1 MVYIYYGR
9 AGTGKTQLLTEKA
22 VSISKEKIP
31 VYIIVPEQLSMTREH
46 QINSMGLENVNVLTF
61 SRLANTIFRA
71 LGGTAKK
78 IPDKAMCASAVY
90 KAVSAVYKDLRYYKS
105 VAYTGGFI
113 EKLLTVFSE
122 FDVNCMSMAC
132 LNALP
137 ENDTPHSMRDKYFD
151 LFTIY
156 AEYKRLWKNEYKS
169 PGDDISLASSM
180 LETSDLFE
188 GSVFMFDGFY
198 GFTPQQNLL
207 LVELFKKTSECYF
220 AFTTDLS
227 SEIFQTVTNEAGEID
242 RLATKHGKRCVY
254 VSAGDICHR
263 LKSPALSLLE
273 KNVFTQYNEVLPD
286 YKNDDSFTVY
296 NAKNLTEELNYI
308 ALKIKNDVLKG
319 TYRYRDIAVLSPDAD
334 NTSAV
339 ASAVFKKHGVPVFI
353 DAKKTLLSKP
363 VTAFALS
370 ALDIAKYGFEFENV
384 FAFLKTGLTGLP
396 FDDISL
402 LENYVRLWNIKPRD
416 WKKEEWTQSPF
427 GLGRGSDE
435 DAQKILRRINM
446 LRLRIYGTLAAFS
459 NRIRNAECCRDILF
473 ALYSLYENFEVKENL
488 DATAEEFLKQG
499 DIHAYNEYTRIYGI
513 FIEMLDSIDE
523 VYGEEK
529 VVAFEEL
536 LRVCASKIT
545 VSSRPAR
552 ADEVIFAG
560 IGRVRAET
568 KKCIYIP
575 SMEEGKLPSDMS
587 DSSLITEADK
597 RVFTKYG
604 IKVPMDFA
612 TYSLREKFDLY
623 SAMFSASEKLVMSR
637 SLFKI
642 TGDAIPQSE
651 YLKMMCTLTGNKGIT
666 ASDLGNNFYFASLS
680 GASDFASR
688 TGDNALAKKI
698 LERSGH
704 LPVSD
709 KDRDTILSD
718 KIVRALYSD
727 SLRLSYTGVEEYVSC
742 PFKFFLDKGLR
753 ISKSE
758 PVEFN
763 PANIGTFIHS
773 GLEHLLCD
781 DYDLMSMNDK
791 ELTETIS
798 GIADNYY
805 ETELADCKGVS
816 KRFDFLF
823 SKARRA
829 FESAA
834 KNVVGELKSSHFRP
848 VYFEVEISE
857 HIPPIKIGNGYTLT
871 VTGSID
877 RVDMAK
883 TDTDTL
889 YKIVDYK
896 SGSQEFSLDKI
907 YNGLSM
913 QLPLYAGAIRT
924 KEENSCIAA
933 FYYLKVGMP
942 VVSMSSKAMTDE
954 EYKRKEGIF
963 HHRDGMF
970 TESSIGLLGDTDTY
984 FSKMENERIVEQSDI
999 DCIIDYSL
1007 DRMKATGDE
1016 IVSGNTRISPIQD
1029 KQGGVESCKFCD
1041 FKSICKVTDDKV
1053 RTLAPAPDKF
1063 YRKES

>member
-9 AGTGKTQLLTEKA
+9 AGTGKTQRLTEKA
-22 VSISKEKIP
+22 VVFSEKKIP

-46 QINSMGLENVNVLTF
+46 QINAMGLEGVSVLTF
-61 SRLANTIFRA
+61 SRLANTVFRA

-122 FDVNCMSMAC
+122 FDVNRMSIAC
-132 LNALP
+132 LDALP
-137 ENDTPHSMRDKYFD
+137 EDSTPHSMRDKYFD

-156 AEYKRLWKNEYKS
+156 TEYKRLWKDEYKA
-169 PGDDISLASSM
+169 PGDDITLASSM
-180 LETSDLFE
+180 LENSDIFE

-207 LVELFKKTSECYF
+207 ITELFHQTSECYF
-220 AFTTDLS
+220 AFTTDLE
-227 SEIFQTVTNEAGEID
+227 SELFETVTNEARSIE
-242 RLATKHGKRCVY
+242 RLSKKCGKMCIYESV
-254 VSAGDICHR
+254 GDICHR
-263 LKSPALSLLE
+263 LRSPALSSLE
-273 KNVFTQYNEVLPD
+273 KNVFSRYDAAIPD
-286 YKNDDSFTVY
+286 YENDGSVTVY
-296 NAKNLTEELNYI
+296 NAKNLNEELNYI

-319 TYRYRDIAVLSPDAD
+319 KYRYRDIAVLSPDAD
-334 NTSAV
+334 NTCAV

-353 DAKKTLLSKP
+353 DSKKTLLSKT

-370 ALDIAKYGFEFENV
+370 ALDVAKYGFEFENV

-396 FDDISL
+396 FDDISV

-427 GLGRGSDE
+427 GLGKGNDE
-435 DAQKILRRINM
+435 EAEKILRRVNM
-446 LRLRIYGTLAAFS
+446 LKLRIYGPLTVFS
-459 NRIRNAECCRDILF
+459 NRIKNAECCRDILF
-473 ALYSLYENFEVKENL
+473 ALYSLYENFEVNTNL
-488 DATAEEFLKQG
+488 DDTASKFLSQG
-499 DIHAYNEYTRIYGI
+499 DIHAYNEYTRIYSV

-529 VVAFEEL
+529 VEAFDEL

-568 KKCIYIP
+568 KKCVYIP
-575 SMEEGKLPSDMS
+575 SMEEGKIPSNMS

-604 IKVPMDFA
+604 VKVPMDFA

-623 SAMFSASEKLVMSR
+623 SAMFSASDELVLSR

-642 TGDAIPQSE
+642 TGDTIPQSE
-651 YLKMMCTLTGNKGIT
+651 YLKMICTLTGDDGTDSSRLEN
-666 ASDLGNNFYFASLS
+666 SFYFASLS

-688 TGDNALAKKI
+688 TGNSALAEKI
-698 LERSGH
+698 LKMSGY

-709 KDRDTILSD
+709 KDRDTVLSD
-718 KIVRALYSD
+718 EIVRALYSN
-727 SLRLSYTGVEEYVSC
+727 SLRLSYTGVEEYISC

-753 ISKSE
+753 ISKNE

-781 DYDLMSMNDK
+781 GYDLTAMDDNTLSK
-791 ELTETIS
+791 TIS
-798 GIADNYY
+798 DISDNYY

-823 SKARRA
+823 SKARHA

-834 KNVVGELKSSHFRP
+834 KNVVGELKSSHFKP
-848 VYFEVEISE
+848 VYFEVEISK
-857 HIPPIKIGNGYTLT
+857 HIPPIDIGGGYTLT

-883 TDTDTL
+883 TDSGTL

-924 KEENSCIAA
+924 KDKDSFIAA

-942 VVSMSSKAMTDE
+942 TVSMSSKPMSDT
-954 EYKRKEGIF
+954 EYRIKEGAF

-970 TESSIGLLGDTDTY
+970 ADGSIELLGDTDTY
-984 FSKMENERIVEQSDI
+984 FSKMKEERIVEQSDI
-999 DCIIDYSL
+999 DSIIDYSL
-1007 DRMKATGDE
+1007 ETMQKTGAE
-1016 IVSGNTRISPIQD
+1016 IVAGSTRISPIED
-1029 KQGGVESCKFCD
+1029 KPYKVNSCEYCD

-1053 RTLAPAPDKF
+1053 RKITPAPDKF